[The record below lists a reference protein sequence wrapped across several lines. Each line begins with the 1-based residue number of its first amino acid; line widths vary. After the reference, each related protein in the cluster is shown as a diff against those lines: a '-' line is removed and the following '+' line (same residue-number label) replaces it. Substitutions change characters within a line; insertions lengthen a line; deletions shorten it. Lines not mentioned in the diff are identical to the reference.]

1 MLFTDTQKI
10 YYTYGARDYVEQD
23 NYNAQI
29 KFYYEYRPNEQKVY
43 VTNISFTL
51 TKNDG
56 TPVPNPFSSIANINN
71 WLDENSPREQGIITF
86 YVNGQQ
92 ALQFNFNDKFND
104 KQKKYYYEQ
113 SGEDNN
119 YKNIFFLKKDL
130 LLYQDSF
137 SLPSLSDEVTVK
149 FNTMGL
155 YGIDTGNVRR
165 YLRFY
170 NTPTPIILPINNTY
184 EIKQEGIVG
193 NTNAANDTDGNI
205 RLLYQIRHYNSRE
218 DIMYDATPFS
228 PVANQDYLFYK
239 LQIGRGDC
247 REVTHFR
254 IGIGV
259 NDQSEFTSDY
269 TVYPTGNTYLKI
281 LVNNIDIIQYLRES
295 IYNATSQ
302 SFHNKTTA
310 GTGSFPMYTG
320 KTGSTYE
327 TGLTYSGSWY
337 QVFDNLTENKYKII
351 PQGLYPLTPGTT
363 INITLSCSNIY
374 QHYGYTGGT
383 QSGYYWFS
391 NGGNTCNQ
399 FHVPL
404 NPGSNN
410 TATGIF
416 VPTDGCVYIHNGT
429 NFEAYIPYIYNETT
443 STWEQY
449 LPYIYNGAD
458 WELQG

>member
-1 MLFTDTQKI
+1 MLFTATQKI
-10 YYTYGARDYVEQD
+10 YYTYGEGRSYVEQN

-29 KFYYEYRPNEQKVY
+29 KFYYEYRPDEQKVY
-43 VTNISFTL
+43 VTNINFTL
-51 TKNDG
+51 TDNNG
-56 TPVPNPFSSIANINN
+56 NGVSNPFGSIANINN
-71 WLDENSPREQGIITF
+71 WANGIGPQEQGIITF
-86 YVNGQQ
+86 FVNGQQ
-92 ALQFNFNDKFND
+92 TLQFNLNNKE
-104 KQKKYYYEQ
+104 YYYEQ
-113 SGEDNN
+113 NG
-119 YKNIFFLKKDL
+119 NIFFLKKDL

-137 SLPSLSDEVTVK
+137 SLSSLSDEVTVT

-155 YGIDTGNVRR
+155 YGLDTGYVKR

-170 NTPTPIILPINNTY
+170 NETSTPIILPINNTY

-259 NDQSEFTSDY
+259 NDQSEFTGDY

>member
-1 MLFTDTQKI
+1 MLFTATQKI
-10 YYTYGARDYVEQD
+10 YYTYGEGRSYVKQN

-29 KFYYEYRPNEQKVY
+29 KFYYEYRPDEQKVY

-51 TKNDG
+51 TDNNG

-71 WLDENSPREQGIITF
+71 WYGGVGPWEQGIITF
-86 YVNGQQ
+86 FVNGQQ
-92 ALQFNFNDKFND
+92 ALQFNTNNKE
-104 KQKKYYYEQ
+104 YYYEQ
-113 SGEDNN
+113 SGENN
-119 YKNIFFLKKDL
+119 DYKNIFFLKKDL

-137 SLPSLSDEVTVK
+137 SLSSLSDEVTVT
-149 FNTMGL
+149 FDTMGL
-155 YGIDTGNVRR
+155 YGLDTGWVRR

-170 NTPTPIILPINNTY
+170 NETETPIILPINNTY

-193 NTNAANDTDGNI
+193 NTSAANDIDGNI
-205 RLLYQIRHYNSRE
+205 RLLYQIRHYNSGE

-247 REVTHFR
+247 REVTHSR

-259 NDQSEFTSDY
+259 NNQSDFTSNY

-281 LVNNIDIIQYLRES
+281 LVNNTDIIQYLKES
-295 IYNATSQ
+295 IYNTTSYNVSQ
-302 SFHNKTTA
+302 SFQNKTTA
-310 GTGSFPMYTG
+310 GIGGFPMYTG
-320 KTGSTYE
+320 KTGSTHE

-337 QVFDNLTENKYKII
+337 QVFDNLTNNDFKII

-363 INITLSCSNIY
+363 IDITLSCSNIY
-374 QHYGYTGGT
+374 QHYGYEGGT

-391 NGGNTCNQ
+391 DGGNTCKQ

-404 NPGSNN
+404 KPGTNN

-443 STWEQY
+443 STWEQC
-449 LPYIYNGAD
+449 LPYIYNGTD